1 MNDVQLIK
9 SEESEYKERWMN
21 MLKAF
26 PGLVNGEEP
35 VSGADLVEWICN
47 HLDD

>member
-9 SEESEYKERWMN
+9 SEECKYKERWMD

-26 PGLVNGEEP
+26 PGLVNGEDH
-35 VSGADLVEWICN
+35 VSGADLIEWICSCI
-47 HLDD
+47 D